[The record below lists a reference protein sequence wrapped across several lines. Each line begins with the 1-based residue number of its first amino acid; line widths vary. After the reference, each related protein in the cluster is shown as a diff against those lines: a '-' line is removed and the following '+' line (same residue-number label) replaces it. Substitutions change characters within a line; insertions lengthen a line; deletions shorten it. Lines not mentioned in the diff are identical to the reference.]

1 MMYLEVLEG
10 QHKDMNP
17 VKPKTIILWGQDD
30 LLSWT
35 VESLIMTR
43 GEWDVIRIYDEN
55 NPDLLLQEVGRAQP
69 EVVIVYRV
77 DDCPLLT
84 MQLLEVCPK
93 IKLITFGLENN
104 VLNVYSKKEVLVNE
118 ASDFLSAVEG

>member
-1 MMYLEVLEG
+1 MYLEALEA

-30 LLSWT
+30 LLSGT
-35 VESLIMTR
+35 VESLMIAR
-43 GEWDVIRIYDEN
+43 REWDVIRIYDEK
-55 NPDLLLQEVGRAQP
+55 NPDLLLWEVARVKP
-69 EVVIVYRV
+69 DVVIVYRV

-84 MQLLEVCPK
+84 MQLLEACRQ

-104 VLNVYSKKEVLVNE
+104 LLNVYSKKEVMVNE
-118 ASDFLSAVEG
+118 ASGFLSAVET